1 MSTLFLG
8 EAAWERWVLWTQEAC
23 EARPPGPKGTSF
35 WGGWPGSKVPVL
47 TVCKQYA
54 GLARILGQE
63 VCKVQFLAVEFHVFM
78 MFPTPRANIPTK
90 EQGVACNLFSHGF
103 HSSFDLEMFS
113 YAQLCNKKRKY
124 SSRTF
129 WPHLYLNPLSV

>member
-1 MSTLFLG
+1 M
-8 EAAWERWVLWTQEAC
+8 
-23 EARPPGPKGTSF
+23 ARAKGPGAHR
-35 WGGWPGSKVPVL
+35 
-47 TVCKQYA
+47 CKQCA
-54 GLARILGQE
+54 GLARLLGQE
-63 VCKVQFLAVEFHVFM
+63 VCKVRGLEDLAVEFHVFM

-90 EQGVACNLFSHGF
+90 EQGVAYNLFSCGF
-103 HSSFDLEMFS
+103 CSSFDLEMFS